1 MDTIREW
8 ISDNLR
14 YILLGIALVL
24 VLVLAVFGVRAVSRL
39 GSKTDKPKNEVQ
51 VEQTEES
58 TESVAE
64 GDDAG
69 TGTLVQ
75 NDAEVL
81 KVMTSYYSAKTNKD
95 IDTLK
100 KLDPSID
107 EELEKENLESS
118 FVKSY
123 TNIRT
128 YSKNGPEEGSCVV
141 YVYYDGEVDGIS
153 TKVPSLT
160 QFYLKTNEEGSYYIA
175 DITGDTA
182 AAQFVEDM
190 KNSTEV
196 QELINSVNSACEEAK
211 NSDPVLKEFMSKYG
225 NSQEETEQ
233 EETEEIVQE
242 QLVANDACNVRK
254 EPDISSDANII
265 GGLVMGDVVTK
276 IGEEGDWTKID
287 FNGQEAYVK
296 SEFLSSQETE
306 DTENADDITV

>member
-14 YILLGIALVL
+14 YILLGVALVL
-24 VLVLAVFGVRAVSRL
+24 ILVLAVFGVRAVSRL
-39 GSKTDKPKNEVQ
+39 GSKTDNPKKEVQ
-51 VEQTEES
+51 VQETEES

-64 GDDAG
+64 GGDTAAG
-69 TGTLVQ
+69 GLVQ

-123 TNIRT
+123 SNIKT
-128 YSKNGPEEGSCVV
+128 YSKKGPEEGSCVV

-182 AAQFVEDM
+182 ATQFVEEM
-190 KNSTEV
+190 KKSTEV

-211 NSDPVLKEFMSKYG
+211 DSDPVLKEFMSKYG
-225 NSQEETEQ
+225 NSQEESEQ
-233 EETEEIVQE
+233 EESEENAQGNTQE
-242 QLVANDACNVRK
+242 QWVANDACNVRT
-254 EPDISSDANII
+254 EPDTSSDANII
-265 GGLVMGDVVTK
+265 GGVVAGDVVTK
-276 IGEEGDWTKID
+276 IGEEGDWTKVD
-287 FNGQEAYVK
+287 FNGQEAYIK
-296 SEFLSSQETE
+296 SEFLSLQETE
-306 DTENADDITV
+306 DTTAE

>member
-242 QLVANDACNVRK
+242 QLVANDACNVRT

>member
-14 YILLGIALVL
+14 YILLGVALVL
-24 VLVLAVFGVRAVSRL
+24 VLVLAVLGVRAVTRL
-39 GSKTDKPKNEVQ
+39 GSKTDKPKKEVQ
-51 VEQTEES
+51 VQQTEES

-64 GDDAG
+64 GGDAG
-69 TGTLVQ
+69 TGALVQ

-81 KVMTSYYSAKTNKD
+81 TVMTSYYSAKTNKD
-95 IDTLK
+95 IETLK

-123 TNIRT
+123 TNIKT
-128 YSKNGPEEGSCVV
+128 YSRNGPEEGSCVV

-153 TKVPSLT
+153 TRVPSLT

-182 AAQFVEDM
+182 AVQFVEDM
-190 KNSTEV
+190 KKSTEV

-211 NSDPVLKEFMSKYG
+211 DSDPVLKEFMSKYG
-225 NSQEETEQ
+225 NSQEESKQ
-233 EETEEIVQE
+233 EESEESTQE
-242 QLVANDACNVRK
+242 QWVANDSCNVRT
-254 EPDISSDANII
+254 EPDTSSDANII
-265 GGLVMGDVVTK
+265 GGVVPGDVVTK
-276 IGEEGDWTKID
+276 IGEEGDWTKVD
-287 FNGQEAYVK
+287 FNGQEAYIK
-296 SEFLSSQETE
+296 SEFLSLQEAE
-306 DTENADDITV
+306 DTAAE